1 MEEEPVPC
9 GNVLVERTC
18 TEIGVQLCKAWL
30 ILNVETPTTIYG
42 RYHHHHRY
50 YRLGIRVC
58 RMLEVTRARVGNG
71 GWCTP
76 GAIPRFFMKIRRRLR
91 WRDREIIQWTLIRTV
106 FGIPS
111 QRSKCA

>member
-1 MEEEPVPC
+1 MEEEPVSC

-42 RYHHHHRY
+42 RYHHYHHHHRY
-50 YRLGIRVC
+50 YRLGIQVC

-71 GWCTP
+71 GLVYAGSDT
-76 GAIPRFFMKIRRRLR
+76 ALFHENSSSSSSL
-91 WRDREIIQWTLIRTV
+91 
-106 FGIPS
+106 
-111 QRSKCA
+111 A